1 MKVATTP
8 YHQQQQNFGKCKR
21 SFGDSFGNHSTPQPF
36 VVQQPQQP
44 FEQPFVVQQPQQPFV
59 VQQKKVKSK
68 PSQSAHH
75 SIDSIDMNY
84 LDAQIAKVE
93 KNVYESMAILEEL
106 RQLRENINNGVNDQ
120 WCPYLC

>member
-21 SFGDSFGNHSTPQPF
+21 SFGDSFGNHSAP
-36 VVQQPQQP
+36 
-44 FEQPFVVQQPQQPFV
+44 QPFVVQQPQQPFV